1 VSKVLVTDMS
11 ETGKSSVLDHL
22 AARGH
27 EVVDTDDDAWCRWVI
42 DEDGAPDWIWR
53 EDAVAALLDAPR
65 TCSSRAARRTKVRS
79 THGSTA
85 SCC

>member
-1 VSKVLVTDMS
+1 MS
-11 ETGKSSVLDHL
+11 ETGKSSVLELL

-27 EVVDTDDDAWCRWVI
+27 EVVDTDTDNDNDAWCRWVI

-53 EDAVAALLDAPR
+53 EDAVAALLETRRAQG